1 MPTTRLAGSTLDRVL
16 QAILP
21 VDGGDLTD
29 DQLLARYIGVRDQRA
44 FTALVHRHG
53 PMVLGVCRRVLRH
66 TQDADDAF
74 QAAFVVLARKA
85 HSAVPRGAVGNWL
98 YGVAYRTALEA
109 RSMNARRRQ
118 RERPLDGVPHP
129 ETSPPEPRSE
139 VLAAL
144 DRELSRLPEKYRQAV
159 VLCELEGRTRK
170 EVARQLGLAEG
181 TLSWRLAAARKMLA
195 RRLKR
200 YGSEVAGAAL
210 AAALANTAAARVPTS
225 LVGVTVRAV
234 AGDVPARV
242 TALTQEVLKAMFV
255 NKLKKGTVVLFF
267 LGLLTL
273 ACGALAQSPAD
284 GKSDATA
291 GDPVEWRDD
300 PLYRVSEALV
310 SWWPADGHAF
320 DVAGSLHGT
329 LLPPVGFDNGCR
341 GRAFSFAPA
350 KGAGAPPPVAI
361 PGPPT
366 DINPPPPLAK
376 YPGPH
381 ELGAAPIPV
390 LPGGG
395 PAPIPA
401 LPGGGPAPI
410 PALPGGGP
418 APIPALPPAAVSLTG
433 EVAMPAS
440 ELNDNFTM
448 ALWAYPKATA
458 CLSDNGDPQYTG
470 CNGQRYAVFP
480 PHGGLEGKR
489 AGCGMSV
496 GTNGVGLFE
505 HTHNHCPCVVEHKA
519 EIKAWTHIAVVY
531 AKGTPTL
538 YVNGTAVKTG
548 TPSRWVVFPGT
559 AFGDN
564 RSNYGPYHGLVDE
577 AALFSRALTA
587 EEVNV
592 IMRAT
597 RPEKAA
603 AAAAPLS
610 DADFAR
616 LWSALGGE
624 RAPRSLFVVQRLAA
638 GGDDT
643 VRRLR
648 ERLLPRA
655 AADNLAVDR
664 LIADLD
670 DDEFETRE
678 QATQSLT
685 EKSISIAPRLRE
697 ALQTSTSAEVR
708 ARLQKVLHH
717 MNIEELRAVRAIT
730 VLVRID
736 SAASETLLARIAR
749 GPEDRPQT
757 VAARGALAQADA
769 MKKRPE

>member
-1 MPTTRLAGSTLDRVL
+1 MPTTRLAGSTLDRLL

-29 DQLLARYIGVRDQRA
+29 DQLLARYTGARDQRA

-118 RERPLDGVPHP
+118 RERPLDGVPHA
-129 ETSPPEPRSE
+129 ETPPAEPRSE

-200 YGSEVAGAAL
+200 YGPEGASAAL
-210 AAALANTAAARVPTS
+210 ATALANAASARVPTS

-234 AGDVPARV
+234 AGDVPARI
-242 TALTQEVLKAMFV
+242 TALTQEVLKAMLV

-273 ACGALAQSPAD
+273 ACGALAQPPAD

-291 GDPVEWRDD
+291 DDPAEWRDD
-300 PLYRVSEALV
+300 ALYRVSEALV

-329 LLPPVGFDNGCR
+329 LLPPVGFDKGCR

-350 KGAGAPPPVAI
+350 KGAGPPPPVAI
-361 PGPPT
+361 PGL
-366 DINPPPPLAK
+366 PPPAAK
-376 YPGPH
+376 DPAPPA
-381 ELGAAPIPV
+381 LGAAPN
-390 LPGGG
+390 LK
-395 PAPIPA
+395 
-401 LPGGGPAPI
+401 
-410 PALPGGGP
+410 
-418 APIPALPPAAVSLTG
+418 LPPAAVFPGFAWADPLTG

-440 ELNDNFTM
+440 ELTDNFTI
-448 ALWAYPKATA
+448 ALWAYPRATA
-458 CLSDNGDPQYTG
+458 CLSDNGDPQFTG
-470 CNGQRYAVFP
+470 CNAQRYAVVP
-480 PHGGLEGKR
+480 SHGGLEGKR
-489 AGCGMSV
+489 AGCGISV

-505 HTHNHCPCVVEHKA
+505 HTHNHCPCVVELKT
-519 EIKAWTHIAVVY
+519 EIKGWTHIAVAY

-538 YVNGTAVKTG
+538 YINGTAVKTG
-548 TPSRWVVFPGT
+548 TPSQWVVFPGT

-564 RSNYGPYHGLVDE
+564 RFNYGPYHGLVDE

-597 RPEKAA
+597 RPEKSAA
-603 AAAAPLS
+603 AGAPLS
-610 DADFAR
+610 AADFAR
-616 LWSALGGE
+616 LWSSLGGE
-624 RAPRSLFVVQRLAA
+624 RAPRSLFGVQRLAA
-638 GGDDT
+638 GGDET

-648 ERLLPRA
+648 ERMLPKA

-664 LIADLD
+664 LIAELD

-678 QATQSLT
+678 QATQSLM
-685 EKSISIAPRLRE
+685 EKSITIAPRLRE
-697 ALQTSTSAEVR
+697 ALKTSTSAEVR
-708 ARLQKVLHH
+708 ARLQEVLHH
-717 MNIEELRAVRAIT
+717 MNNEELRAVRAIT

-736 SAASETLLARIAR
+736 SAASETLLAEIAR
-749 GPEDRPQT
+749 GPEDRPQS
-757 VAARGALAQADA
+757 VAARGVLAQTDEP
-769 MKKRPE
+769 KKRPEK

>member
-1 MPTTRLAGSTLDRVL
+1 ML

-66 TQDADDAF
+66 AQDADDAF

-85 HSAVPRGAVGNWL
+85 NSAVPRGAVGNWL

-129 ETSPPEPRSE
+129 ETPPPEPPSE

-181 TLSWRLAAARKMLA
+181 TLSWRLAAARKVLA

-234 AGDVPARV
+234 AGDVPARI

-255 NKLKKGTVVLFF
+255 NKLKKATVLLFF
-267 LGLLTL
+267 LGLLMF

-284 GKSDATA
+284 GNGDAAA
-291 GDPVEWRDD
+291 GDPVDWRDD

-329 LLPPVGFDNGCR
+329 LLPPVGFDKGCR

-350 KGAGAPPPVAI
+350 KGAGAPPPLAI
-361 PGPPT
+361 PGPPM
-366 DINPPPPLAK
+366 DLNPPPPLAK
-376 YPGPH
+376 IPGPH
-381 ELGAAPIPV
+381 EVGA
-390 LPGGG
+390 
-395 PAPIPA
+395 
-401 LPGGGPAPI
+401 
-410 PALPGGGP
+410 

-440 ELNDNFTM
+440 ELNDHFTM
-448 ALWAYPKATA
+448 ALWAYPRATA
-458 CLSDNGDPQYTG
+458 CLIDNGDPEFTG
-470 CNGQRYAVFP
+470 CNAQRYAVVP
-480 PHGGLEGKR
+480 SHGGLEGKR
-489 AGCGMSV
+489 AGCGISV

-519 EIKAWTHIAVVY
+519 EIKGWTHIAVVY

-538 YVNGTAVKTG
+538 YLNGTAVKTG

-564 RSNYGPYHGLVDE
+564 RFNYGPYHGLVDE
-577 AALFSRALTA
+577 ATLFSRALTA
-587 EEVNV
+587 GEVNV

-616 LWSALGGE
+616 LWSSLGGE

-655 AADNLAVDR
+655 AAENPAIDR
-664 LIADLD
+664 LIAGLD

-685 EKSISIAPRLRE
+685 EKSISVAPRLRE
-697 ALQTSTSAEVR
+697 ALKTSTSAEVR

-717 MNIEELRAVRAIT
+717 LNNEELRAVRAIT

-736 SAASETLLARIAR
+736 SAASKTLLAGIAR
-749 GPEDRPQT
+749 GPEDRRQT
-757 VAARGALAQADA
+757 VAARGALAQTDEP
-769 MKKRPE
+769 KKRPER